1 MPINR
6 TEAMCILEIE
16 ILTTSSLKKQYRKL
30 ALQHHPDKNGN
41 SEDSTAKFKVI
52 QESYEFLKREI
63 DVIGLDQNG
72 CTDQD
77 QQQSFWQMDYSL
89 LLQSFLEGLV
99 REQGG
104 LGAPGFVAAIKEI
117 VLNGC
122 KNIPIDKDLA
132 MNVYEF
138 LSKYKTVLHI
148 SQETL
153 DIVKNVVLEK
163 FKNDQLYILN
173 PRIEDLLQ
181 SNVYKLVVDGETYF
195 VPLWH
200 NEVYF
205 DNIREKGDIIVKCIP
220 ALPHNMSID
229 EEGCLHIDYIVPFQV
244 SLFDHPF
251 LTIKVGAV
259 QMEIPPFPIQFKRV
273 QTCFVPGYGIP
284 LVDEN
289 DIYNVERK
297 AGIYVKVVFL

>member
-6 TEAMCILEIE
+6 AEAMSILEIDM
-16 ILTTSSLKKQYRKL
+16 LTSSTLKKQYRKM
-30 ALQHHPDKNGN
+30 ALQYHPDKNGN
-41 SEDSTAKFKVI
+41 SVDSTERFKII
-52 QESYEFLKREI
+52 QEAYDCLKREI
-63 DVIGLDQNG
+63 DVKGQDQNQN
-72 CTDQD
+72 QD
-77 QQQSFWQMDYSL
+77 NATFWSMDYSL
-89 LLQSFLEGLV
+89 LLQSFLEGLM

-104 LGAPGFVAAIKEI
+104 LGTPAFIAAIKEI

-122 KNIPIDKDLA
+122 KKLPIDKDLA
-132 MNVYEF
+132 MSVYEF

-153 DIVKNVVLEK
+153 DIVKGVVIEK
-163 FKNDQLYILN
+163 FKNDQVYILN

-205 DNIREKGDIIVKCIP
+205 DNPREKGEIIVKCVP
-220 ALPHNMSID
+220 DLPDNMSID
-229 EEGCLHIDYIVPFQV
+229 EAGCLHIEYIIPFQV

-251 LTIKVGAV
+251 LTISMDTA
-259 QMEIPPFPIQFKRV
+259 QLHIPPFPIQFKRV
-273 QTCFVPGYGIP
+273 QTCFVDGCGIP
-284 LVDEN
+284 IVDEN

-297 AGIYVKVVFL
+297 AGIHVKVVFL